1 MIDGVNRIR
10 PVDEIEVVP
19 FDDGCRGGDTLR
31 SITPLFAARV
41 GIESDEFAIA
51 ASNID
56 ESFMELNPGT
66 NTANSLAP
74 HNVASI
80 EVEAKKITPAGACPN
95 EFTLCRYRG
104 STTFPPRAVG
114 QALENAMP
122 LSTQA
127 PLGWVGRFAVGRRSG
142 GFGHPDRVIRS
153 LRLEAS
159 VAARAKGVGID

>member
-1 MIDGVNRIR
+1 MTGTAV
-10 PVDEIEVVP
+10 
-19 FDDGCRGGDTLR
+19 TLR
-31 SITPLFAARV
+31 GITPLFAARV

-80 EVEAKKITPAGACPN
+80 EVEAIKITPAGACPN

-104 STTFPPRAVG
+104 PTTFPPRAIG
-114 QALENAMP
+114 QALKMQCLCP
-122 LSTQA
+122 RKLHWDG
-127 PLGWVGRFAVGRRSG
+127 LGA
-142 GFGHPDRVIRS
+142 
-153 LRLEAS
+153 LRL
-159 VAARAKGVGID
+159 GVGQGVLATRTE